1 MWTDENMRLNLLY
14 QFNEKYVPYAG
25 VSIFS
30 ALENNKDLDEIV
42 IYILGENLSQ
52 ESMDRLFKMVS
63 GAGRKLFFIET
74 KELILK
80 MKALDMP
87 AYRGSYAANMRL
99 FLDEVLNESVHRV
112 VYLDAD
118 TIINKSLKD
127 LVETDMQG
135 KAIGMVLDSLG
146 ASHKKQI
153 GLKDTDSY
161 FNSGVI
167 LFDMH
172 KWKERKYSERIAR
185 HVSEQRNNYPAPD
198 QDLLNIVCRN
208 DIFSLDISYNFQPIH
223 AISSGKQYFR
233 IMRPKVYY
241 DRKMLERPK
250 EDIAIY
256 HCFRFIGEFPWDK
269 GNLHPFTE
277 MFDEYRMQSLWR
289 NYRKE
294 EVRLGFPIKVE
305 KLLFGILPR
314 PVFLYIFKIAHALFL
329 YQSNRDALK
338 NKTNKLM

>member
-1 MWTDENMRLNLLY
+1 MKLNLLY

-30 ALENNKDLDEIV
+30 VLENNKDLEEIV
-42 IYILGENLSQ
+42 IYILGENLSE
-52 ESMDRLFKMVS
+52 ESMDGLSKMVLN
-63 GAGRKLFFIET
+63 AGRKLSFIET
-74 KELILK
+74 EELILM

-99 FLDEVLNESVHRV
+99 FLDEVLNESTDRV
-112 VYLDAD
+112 LYLDAD
-118 TIINKSLKD
+118 TIVNKSLRD
-127 LVETDMQG
+127 LVETDMRG

-153 GLKDTDSY
+153 GLKDTDPY

-167 LFDMH
+167 LFDLH
-172 KWKERKYSERIAR
+172 KWKERKYSDRIAK
-185 HVSEQRNNYPAPD
+185 HVAEQRNNYPAPD

-208 DIFSLDISYNFQPIH
+208 DIFRLDISYNFQPIH
-223 AISSGKQYFR
+223 AISTGKQYFR

-241 DRKMLERPK
+241 DRTVLERPK
-250 EDIAIY
+250 ENIVIY

-277 MFDEYRMQSLWR
+277 MFDRYMMQSLWSD
-289 NYRKE
+289 YRKE
-294 EVRLGFPIKVE
+294 AVTLEFPIKVE

-314 PVFLYIFKIAHALFL
+314 SVFLYIFKIAHALFL

-338 NKTNKLM
+338 NKTNRLM

>member
-1 MWTDENMRLNLLY
+1 MERVSDMKLNLLY
-14 QFNEKYVPYAG
+14 QFNEKYAPYAG

-30 ALENNKDLDEIV
+30 VLQNNKELDEIHV
-42 IYILGENLSQ
+42 YILGEELTDASMQRMQKTTDAFGRGLS
-52 ESMDRLFKMVS
+52 
-63 GAGRKLFFIET
+63 FIET
-74 KELILK
+74 KDLIFK
-80 MKALDMP
+80 MKALNMP
-87 AYRGSYAANMRL
+87 TYRGSYAANMRL
-99 FLDEVLNESVHRV
+99 FLDEVLNESVSRV
-112 VYLDAD
+112 LYLDAD
-118 TIINKSLKD
+118 TIVNKSLKD

-153 GLKDTDSY
+153 GLKDTEPY

-208 DIFSLDISYNFQPIH
+208 DIFRLDISYNFQPVH

-241 DRKMLERPK
+241 DRAALERPK
-250 EDIAIY
+250 ENIVIY

-277 MFDEYRMQSLWR
+277 MFDRYMMQSLWSD
-289 NYRKE
+289 YRKE
-294 EVRLGFPIKVE
+294 TVTLGFPIKVE

-314 PVFLYIFKIAHALFL
+314 PIFLYIFKIAHALFL